1 MACCRYV
8 QGGDNGVK
16 VNRLNPVLTG
26 DHANTP
32 LNVEDLSIRYQNL
45 TEAVNLVKWPA
56 SLRSL
61 DLTGNKIRTMN
72 SSFSLPP
79 KLRSLSVSTNEMT
92 VFDNVMLPESLESI
106 NFDVNQFDV
115 FNVNNASFAVLK
127 TAKVLT
133 DRIIRHTGT
142 CNGVKDTFLGTPF
155 TPVKGGTPSAALTH
169 TACVVLSSV
178 VPTGEPGGPTSKAPV
193 VHGDVTQPPATMEES
208 SSLGLIVDL
217 SAAAVVVVGVVLF
230 VVLRRRRSRRNGNF
244 SHHHAKAVTAITSDA
259 LPDHA
264 IAADYHNH
272 HTHGASS
279 HLSSHVSNGSSF
291 QDQSTF
297 GYVYDIRGDADLI
310 NYRIPKRE
318 LQNKTICG
326 SGGFAT
332 VYRATF
338 HDQVVAVK
346 ELTANMHGHAQHRH
360 IQAFM
365 NEIKLFATLNHN
377 NIVRFVGVSWTTLN
391 DLAVVSEFMSEGDL
405 RDLLVRDAV
414 PQHLHWFES
423 SSMGFP
429 SSVSKLSLAINIA
442 DAITYLHSF
451 SPAILHRDLKSRN
464 VLLSEAFVAKLTD
477 FGISREAS
485 DETMTVEAGTAA
497 WTAPE
502 VLTNSGHYDEKADI
516 YSLGVVLSELDTWQI
531 PYSSGTSGSGYSNVQ
546 MAMLVA
552 AGKLA
557 PSFRTDC
564 PPEVLQLARACLEMD
579 PENRP
584 KASKVAYE
592 LRRLHSTY
600 LRQKGKH

>member
-1 MACCRYV
+1 MASAQASGATLTTKCTNKTSVACVVSGTKEIDVPYSGGSYFYVNDDVEYIDFFPSKPTTMYPYDELELLPSAQAAVLVRQLVHLTWLIQMCR
-8 QGGDNGVK
+8 
-16 VNRLNPVLTG
+16 R
-26 DHANTP
+26 
-32 LNVEDLSIRYQNL
+32 
-45 TEAVNLVKWPA
+45 
-56 SLRSL
+56 
-61 DLTGNKIRTMN
+61 
-72 SSFSLPP
+72 
-79 KLRSLSVSTNEMT
+79 SVSTNEMT
-92 VFDNVMLPESLESI
+92 VFDNVMLPESLESMYVI
-106 NFDVNQFDV
+106 VTSHSRVTLPFGSNFDVNQFDV

-133 DRIIRHTGT
+133 DRIIRHTGP

-155 TPVKGGTPSAALTH
+155 TPVKGGTPSAALMH

-178 VPTGEPGGPTSKAPV
+178 VPTGGACV
-193 VHGDVTQPPATMEES
+193 VFPKVKSLTCSVQENPEDPRQRPRWCMEAE
-208 SSLGLIVDL
+208 
-217 SAAAVVVVGVVLF
+217 
-230 VVLRRRRSRRNGNF
+230 
-244 SHHHAKAVTAITSDA
+244 TAITSDA

-423 SSMGFP
+423 STMGFP